1 MSPFLADKRRR
12 NCFTAAKFIYT
23 FPMASELDAL
33 IDVLEKMRNSGIPT
47 VPISP
52 ENLDFLEHYNPFQTA
67 SAPTN
72 RCLPRDAHPQ
82 YFEKNEVARAKNNPP
97 TETLAAA
104 FSEPQKKVFASK
116 QEHWEDLR
124 RRVLENEL
132 LKKHVRPGKNL
143 VFGVGNLDAKIFFC
157 GEAPGADEEI
167 QGVPFV
173 GRAGQLLTK
182 IIAAM
187 GLARE
192 EVYIGN
198 IMNWRPEMETDV
210 GNRPPTQ
217 EEMQQ
222 CLPHLIEQVRIVKP
236 EAIVALGAT
245 AVSGLL
251 GFDRGRKM
259 SSVRGNWHEFCGIPL
274 MITFHPSYLL
284 RNGTNRM
291 KRVVWEDMVR
301 VMERVGMAISERQRR
316 YFLE

>member
-1 MSPFLADKRRR
+1 
-12 NCFTAAKFIYT
+12 
-23 FPMASELDAL
+23 MASELDAL
-33 IDVLEKMRNSGIPT
+33 IGVLEKMKNSGTPA

-52 ENLDFLEHYNPFQTA
+52 ENLDFLEHYSPSQTE
-67 SAPTN
+67 SAPTHY
-72 RCLPRDAHPQ
+72 CPPRDGCPQ
-82 YFEKNEVARAKNNPP
+82 YSEKNGVARVKNNPP
-97 TETLAAA
+97 VETPTAT
-104 FSEPQKKVFASK
+104 FSEPQKTVFSSK
-116 QEHWEDLR
+116 QAHWEDLR
-124 RRVLENEL
+124 RRVLENEA

-167 QGVPFV
+167 QGIPFV

-198 IMNWRPEMETDV
+198 IMNWRPEMDTDV

-217 EEMQQ
+217 EEMQY
-222 CLPHLIEQVRIVKP
+222 CLPYLIEQVRIVKP

-251 GFDRGRKM
+251 GYDRGRKM

-291 KRVVWEDMVR
+291 KRVVWEDMMQ
-301 VMERVGMAISERQRR
+301 VMERVGMVISERQRR